1 MTEEEKEYRVIWE
14 IDIVASSPREAAK
27 QALEIQRDP
36 ESLATVFDILDE
48 DGDSHRV
55 DLLEET
61 AAELDSITN
70 WLDTEHP

>member
-55 DLLEET
+55 DLLEEP

>member
-1 MTEEEKEYRVIWE
+1 MTEEEKEYRVVWE

-61 AAELDSITN
+61 ASELDTISN
-70 WLDTEHP
+70 WLNTEHP